1 MLPFDIIIILIVL
14 MFLVSLLYSNLG
26 LGGGMLYV
34 PIMVFIATSME
45 RLEIIPISLF
55 LSFMTQLPAVYTHYK
70 RDFVKFKLGI
80 SLGLATV
87 PGVILGVFFGLR
99 SGDALVYGLF
109 ALLLFFTAG
118 KMIYDTHKN
127 KFNHNVIDSDS
138 STNQVLIVLF
148 ISILTGLVSAFFGI
162 GGGLIT
168 VPVLIYIL
176 GIYPRRAMGT
186 SALIIV
192 ITSITGFICYSLLSL
207 ECCQLSN
214 FFGRS
219 VPTIDYSL
227 AIMLG
232 IVVMIGAYIGSSWGL
247 KSLKTKS
254 IQMIFIVIIF
264 IVGVQMFLRA
274 LGYI

>member
-1 MLPFDIIIILIVL
+1 
-14 MFLVSLLYSNLG
+14 MFLVSFLYSNLG

-34 PIMVFIATSME
+34 PIMVFIAISMK

-70 RDFVKFKLGI
+70 KDLVKFKLGI
-80 SLGLATV
+80 SLGIATV
-87 PGVILGVFFGLR
+87 PGVMLGIFFGLR

-109 ALLLFFTAG
+109 ALLLILTG
-118 KMIYDTHKN
+118 IKMINDIYKN
-127 KFNHNVIDSDS
+127 KFNFKSEDQDY
-138 STNQVLIVLF
+138 STNRLIVVFF
-148 ISILTGLVSAFFGI
+148 ISILTGLVSAFFGV
-162 GGGLIT
+162 GGGLVT

-176 GIYPRRAMGT
+176 GLYPRRAIGT
-186 SALIIV
+186 SALVIV
-192 ITSITGFICYSLLSL
+192 ITSLIGFICYSLLSL
-207 ECCQLSN
+207 DCCGLPDL
-214 FFGRS
+214 FTRS
-219 VPTIDYSL
+219 VPAIDYSL
-227 AIMLG
+227 AIILG

-264 IVGVQMFLRA
+264 FVGVQMFLRA